1 MMGNIRKY
9 ISRFGLFAGLICLCA
24 CSEDKQEIVPDPTP
38 DGERKLEAIR
48 LHIGASGT
56 METKAYG
63 GDENAEEGEF
73 INTLYVFVVDEDGL
87 IEAAINANDELNTDE
102 TELAEVGNLT
112 NFTTTVDLMPGSKT
126 IYAFANM
133 DNVTLVESDND
144 MKSILATLE
153 TGTKWKPE
161 INDYV
166 LDNPAADINK
176 YLNEQG
182 TPKGTDHYI
191 PMSVQQTVDVNIDGQ
206 SVDVALVRLVS
217 KVRAALTNRQGAPV
231 TIKNISMK
239 TFSENVSLFENSSG
253 SYARNITYS
262 MDYTGDAALKIPN
275 QTEATSLPVF
285 YVNET
290 VSGEDPFTIS
300 LTIDEKVMTGS
311 TKTIKIPRNSVLP
324 LALSLSQTD
333 LELEITAQV
342 APIGGYPVTVR
353 LSDPSLTD
361 HYHIN
366 LPEGCTFEVTGKFKP
381 SVGNE
386 VSVESMS
393 LDLDD
398 EDSQSI
404 VKIDQSRT
412 SGTATG
418 YVTALSGQKATLKYI
433 ATANNAQFYKE
444 GTLTIHTVLLQDMDT
459 QYPSYTVESQN
470 SLTQW
475 GERTRWYEAVP
486 MMRKNP

>member
-1 MMGNIRKY
+1 MGNIRKY

-24 CSEDKQEIVPDPTP
+24 CSEDKQEIVPDPAP
-38 DGERKLEAIR
+38 EGGRKLEAIQ

-73 INTLYVFVVDEDGL
+73 INTLHVFVVDEDGL
-87 IEAAINANDELNTDE
+87 IEAAINANDELTADE
-102 TELAEVGNLT
+102 KVLAGVGNLT

-144 MKSILATLE
+144 MKSILAGLE
-153 TGTKWKPE
+153 TGTKWNSE

-166 LDNPAADINK
+166 LDNPAADINEN
-176 YLNEQG
+176 LNDQG
-182 TPKGTDHYI
+182 TPKGTEYYI
-191 PMSVQQTVDVNIDGQ
+191 PMSVQQMVDVNIDGQ
-206 SVDVALVRLVS
+206 SVDVALVRLVG

-231 TIKNISMK
+231 AITNISMGN
-239 TFSENVSLFENSSG
+239 FSENVSLFENSSG
-253 SYARNITYS
+253 SNERNITYRK
-262 MDYTGDAALKIPN
+262 DYGDAALEIPN

-290 VSGEDPFTIS
+290 VSGGDPFTIS
-300 LTIDEKVMTGS
+300 LTIDGKVMTGS
-311 TKTIKIPRNSVLP
+311 TKTIIIPRNSVLP

-366 LPEGCTFEVTGKFKP
+366 LPEGCTFEVTGEFKP

-393 LDLDD
+393 LVLDD

-404 VKIDQSRT
+404 VKIDQSET

-475 GERTRWYEAVP
+475 GEAPRWYEIVP

>member
-1 MMGNIRKY
+1 MGKISEY
-9 ISRFGLFAGLICLCA
+9 MSRFGLFAGLICLCA

-73 INTLYVFVVDEDGL
+73 INTLHVFVVDENGL
-87 IEAAINANDELNTDE
+87 IEAAINANDELTADE
-102 TELAEVGNLT
+102 KVLAGVGNLT

-144 MKSILATLE
+144 MKSILAGLE
-153 TGTKWKPE
+153 TGTKWNSE

-166 LDNPAADINK
+166 LDNPAADINEN
-176 YLNEQG
+176 LNKQG
-182 TPKGTDHYI
+182 TPKGTEHYI

-231 TIKNISMK
+231 AITNISMGN
-239 TFSENVSLFENSSG
+239 FSENVSLFENSSG
-253 SYARNITYS
+253 SNERNITYRK
-262 MDYTGDAALKIPN
+262 DYGDAALEIPN

-311 TKTIKIPRNSVLP
+311 TKTIIIPRNSVLP

-342 APIGGYPVTVR
+342 APIGGYPVTVL
-353 LSDPSLTD
+353 LSNPSLTD

-366 LPEGCTFEVTGKFKP
+366 LPEGCTFGVTGKFKP

-386 VSVESMS
+386 VPVGSMFLA
-393 LDLDD
+393 LD
-398 EDSQSI
+398 EGEPQSI
-404 VKIDQSRT
+404 VKIDQSGT

-418 YVTALSGQKATLKYI
+418 YVTALSGQKATLKYT

-444 GTLTIHTVLLQDMDT
+444 GTLTIHTVPLQDMGT

-475 GERTRWYEAVP
+475 GEAPRWYEIVP
-486 MMRKNP
+486 MMQKNP

>member
-1 MMGNIRKY
+1 MGNIRKY

-24 CSEDKQEIVPDPTP
+24 CSEDKQEIVPDPAP
-38 DGERKLEAIR
+38 EGGRKLEAIQ

-73 INTLYVFVVDEDGL
+73 INTLHVFVVDEYGL

-133 DNVTLVESDND
+133 DNVTLEGSDKN
-144 MKSILATLE
+144 MELILDGLK
-153 TGTKWKPE
+153 TGTKWNSE
-161 INDYV
+161 INSYV
-166 LDNPAADINK
+166 LKDLAADINK
-176 YLNEQG
+176 NLNEQG
-182 TPKGTDHYI
+182 TPKGTKHYI

-300 LTIDEKVMTGS
+300 LTIDDGKVMTGS

-366 LPEGCTFEVTGKFKP
+366 LPEGCTFGVTGKFKP

-386 VSVESMS
+386 VPVGSMFLA
-393 LDLDD
+393 LD
-398 EDSQSI
+398 EGEPQSI
-404 VKIDQSRT
+404 VKIDQSGT

-418 YVTALSGQKATLKYI
+418 YVTALSGQKATLKYT
-433 ATANNAQFYKE
+433 ATANSAQFYKE
-444 GTLTIHTVLLQDMDT
+444 GTLTIHTVPLQDMDT
-459 QYPSYTVESQN
+459 RYPSYTIEG
-470 SLTQW
+470 SLRQW
-475 GERTRWYEAVP
+475 QAAPAWYEVVP
-486 MMRKNP
+486 LRMANPE

>member
-1 MMGNIRKY
+1 MGNIRKY

-24 CSEDKQEIVPDPTP
+24 CSEDKQEIVPDPAP
-38 DGERKLEAIR
+38 EGGRKLEAIQ

-73 INTLYVFVVDEDGL
+73 INTLHVFVVDEDGL
-87 IEAAINANDELNTDE
+87 IEAAINANDELTADE
-102 TELAEVGNLT
+102 KVLAGVGNLT

-133 DNVTLVESDND
+133 DNVTLEGSDKN
-144 MKSILATLE
+144 MELILDGLK
-153 TGTKWKPE
+153 TGTKWNSE
-161 INDYV
+161 INSYV
-166 LDNPAADINK
+166 LKDPAADINEN
-176 YLNEQG
+176 LNDQG
-182 TPKGTDHYI
+182 TPKGTEYYI
-191 PMSVQQTVDVNIDGQ
+191 PMSVQQMVDVNIDGQ

-262 MDYTGDAALKIPN
+262 MDYTGDAALEIPN

-311 TKTIKIPRNSVLP
+311 TKTIIIPRNSVLP

-342 APIGGYPVTVR
+342 APIGGYPVTVL
-353 LSDPSLTD
+353 LSNPSLTD

-366 LPEGCTFEVTGKFKP
+366 LPEGCTFGVTGKFKP

-386 VSVESMS
+386 VPVGSMFLA
-393 LDLDD
+393 LD
-398 EDSQSI
+398 EGEPQSI
-404 VKIDQSRT
+404 VKIDQSGT

-418 YVTALSGQKATLKYI
+418 YVTALSGQKATLKYT

-444 GTLTIHTVLLQDMDT
+444 GTLTIHTVPLQDMDT

-475 GERTRWYEAVP
+475 GERTRWYEVVP